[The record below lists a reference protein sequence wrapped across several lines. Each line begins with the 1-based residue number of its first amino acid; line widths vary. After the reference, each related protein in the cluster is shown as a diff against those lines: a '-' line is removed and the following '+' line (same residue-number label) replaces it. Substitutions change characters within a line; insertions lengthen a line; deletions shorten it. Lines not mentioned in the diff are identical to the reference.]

1 MFGIKEKSI
10 TGRKSEEELK
20 IHRITVQVSAK
31 EKEKL
36 RTLANSRGMSI
47 SDYIRYFCIHKPFAN
62 RFEEDE

>member
-1 MFGIKEKSI
+1 MFGIKEKGI

-20 IHRITVQVSAK
+20 VHRITVQVSAK

-36 RTLANSRGMSI
+36 RVLANSRGMSI

>member
-20 IHRITVQVSAK
+20 VHRITVQVSAK

-36 RTLANSRGMSI
+36 RVLANSRGMSI

-62 RFEEDE
+62 IFEEDE

>member
-20 IHRITVQVSAK
+20 EHRITVQVSAK

-36 RTLANSRGMSI
+36 RALANSRGMSI

>member
-36 RTLANSRGMSI
+36 RALANSRGMSI

>member
-20 IHRITVQVSAK
+20 VHRITVQVSAK

-36 RTLANSRGMSI
+36 RVLANNRGMSI

>member
-1 MFGIKEKSI
+1 MLGIKEKSI

-36 RTLANSRGMSI
+36 RVLANSRGMSI

>member
-62 RFEEDE
+62 KFEEDE

>member
-20 IHRITVQVSAK
+20 VHRITVQVSAK

-36 RTLANSRGMSI
+36 RVLANSRGMSI